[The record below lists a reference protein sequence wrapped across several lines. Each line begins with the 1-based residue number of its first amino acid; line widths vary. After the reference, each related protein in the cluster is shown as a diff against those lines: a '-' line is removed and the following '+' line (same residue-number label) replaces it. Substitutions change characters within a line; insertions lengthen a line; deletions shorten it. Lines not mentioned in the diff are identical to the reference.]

1 MSYKKTYSSR
11 FSEFDACYNNMDW
24 AVEQIALGQSRSLVA
39 KGPGGVGKT
48 YNIEAS
54 LVQHAGDAWIKINN
68 KSSALDLYMELYRF
82 REQGCVVFLD
92 DADSIYNDTDGINLL
107 KAAMDSIPVRTL
119 NWHTKTHF
127 LAAAQVPTSFV
138 FNGGVIIATNVGYDN
153 QNPRMLKKL
162 SALDTRGYQSILARP
177 TIDDEMAMVCYMVYA
192 KGMLDSRNLSTGE
205 VTMLLDWV
213 DNNKMSKAVNLRAL
227 DTLCNIYTAD
237 KQNWQAR
244 AEGLL
249 PQRSGGAK

>member
-1 MSYKKTYSSR
+1 
-11 FSEFDACYNNMDW
+11 
-24 AVEQIALGQSRSLVA
+24 
-39 KGPGGVGKT
+39 
-48 YNIEAS
+48 
-54 LVQHAGDAWIKINN
+54 
-68 KSSALDLYMELYRF
+68 
-82 REQGCVVFLD
+82 
-92 DADSIYNDTDGINLL
+92 
-107 KAAMDSIPVRTL
+107 
-119 NWHTKTHF
+119 
-127 LAAAQVPTSFV
+127 
-138 FNGGVIIATNVGYDN
+138 
-153 QNPRMLKKL
+153 
-162 SALDTRGYQSILARP
+162 
-177 TIDDEMAMVCYMVYA
+177 MVYA

>member
-1 MSYKKTYSSR
+1 MSYQKIYSSR

-24 AVEQIALGQSRSLVA
+24 AVGQIALGQARSLVA

-54 LVQHAGDAWIKINN
+54 LAQYAGDAWIKINN
-68 KSSALDLYMELYRF
+68 KTSPIDLYIELYRH
-82 REQGCVVFLD
+82 RAQGCVVFLD
-92 DADSIYNDTDGINLL
+92 DADSIYSDTDGINLL
-107 KAAMDSIPVRTL
+107 KSAMDSIPVRTL

-127 LAAAQVPTSFV
+127 LVAAGVPTSFD
-138 FNGGVIIATNVGYDN
+138 FYGGVIIATNVGFDK
-153 QNPRMLKKL
+153 QDPRMLKKL

-177 TIDDEMAMVCYMVYA
+177 TIDDEMAMICYMVYV
-192 KGMLDSRNLSTGE
+192 KGMLQNRNLSTRE

-213 DNNKMSKAVNLRAL
+213 DTHKYDKSVNLRAL
-227 DTLCNIYTAD
+227 DTLCGIYTAD

-244 AEGLL
+244 ALGLL
-249 PQRSGGAK
+249 PQRLGGAK

>member
-11 FSEFDACYNNMDW
+11 FSEFDASYNNMDW
-24 AVEQIALGQSRSLVA
+24 AVQQIALGQARSLVA

-48 YNIEAS
+48 YSIEAS
-54 LVQHAGDAWIKINN
+54 LAQYAGDAWIKINN
-68 KSSALDLYMELYRF
+68 KTSPIDLYIELYRYKDK
-82 REQGCVVFLD
+82 GCVVFLD
-92 DADSIYNDTDGINLL
+92 DADSIYSDTDGINLL
-107 KAAMDSIPVRTL
+107 KAAMDSIPTRTL

-127 LAAAQVPTSFV
+127 LTAAGVPTSFE
-138 FNGGVIIATNVGYDN
+138 FNGGVVIATNVGYDN

-177 TIDDEMAMVCYMVYA
+177 TIDDEMAMVCYMVYV
-192 KGMLDSRNLSTGE
+192 KGMLHNRNLSTHE

-213 DNNKMSKAVNLRAL
+213 NDNKEAKAVNLRAL

-244 AEGLL
+244 AQGLL